1 LEKKHYCSGVFLD
14 VAQAFDRVWHP
25 GLLYKLRFLPTLYN
39 RHFRVSCDNAFS
51 EYHIISAGVPQG
63 SILAPTLYNIYTSD
77 IPHNINTTF
86 GTFAD
91 DTGIIASDTN
101 PETASFLL
109 QTHLNQFQG

>member
-1 LEKKHYCSGVFLD
+1 VSGTPDYSTNSDSYQPLTQSF
-14 VAQAFDRVWHP
+14 
-25 GLLYKLRFLPTLYN
+25 LYN
-39 RHFRVSCDNAFS
+39 RHFRVSCDDAFS

-109 QTHLNQFQG
+109 QTHLNQIPKVVSKVEN